1 MLKVLSVHNEHNHGL
16 SPQKSRFFRCNRE
29 VSESV
34 KRVLDT
40 NDQAGIRMNKSF
52 ASLVQGAGKYENL
65 SFLEKDCCNYID
77 KARRIRVGKS
87 GAGALHEYF
96 ARMQYKHDAFFALMD
111 LDDDGLISGEDTET
125 FIWLFETWLNCMDG
139 NAPKAIITDQ
149 DRAMKNAIATVFPNC
164 RYRLCLWHILKKVPE
179 KLGSHNA
186 YKTGLKSQLLKC
198 VYDSQ
203 TIEEFEKCW
212 DMLLTTYNL
221 QENAWLQSLYTER
234 TYWAPVFLKDFF
246 WARMSTTQRSESMNA
261 FFDGYVHAK
270 TNLKEFVDQFDNAL
284 RKKIE
289 NENGADFQ
297 SFNFKIPIV
306 TVSPF
311 EKIFQELYTN
321 SKFREVQQEVMEIVG
336 CLPVLQQKNGVIAI
350 YHVEDEIHVDGF
362 IKEVTYSVYFDE
374 AEYEVKCSCRLFEM
388 RGILCRHIFA
398 TLTVNRV
405 RTLPKKYILDRS
417 RKDIKRKYTLISSSF
432 DVVDARL
439 DVSRY
444 SRIMKICGDVASNAA
459 LSDEHAQDMIDK
471 LHAMNEVYLTNKS
484 PIQTCSNVAIPTAD
498 TTACTSSKKV
508 LSPLIV
514 RGKCRPPSLRKA
526 SIMEKVCKPK
536 TRKATQKGKHRQM
549 HGRDIEVVD
558 TRRNLF
564 GETLV
569 GTQES
574 VPIQP
579 DNEDGAQPDLRDF
592 DL

>member
-1 MLKVLSVHNEHNHGL
+1 
-16 SPQKSRFFRCNRE
+16 
-29 VSESV
+29 
-34 KRVLDT
+34 
-40 NDQAGIRMNKSF
+40 
-52 ASLVQGAGKYENL
+52 
-65 SFLEKDCCNYID
+65 
-77 KARRIRVGKS
+77 
-87 GAGALHEYF
+87 
-96 ARMQYKHDAFFALMD
+96 
-111 LDDDGLISGEDTET
+111 
-125 FIWLFETWLNCMDG
+125 
-139 NAPKAIITDQ
+139 
-149 DRAMKNAIATVFPNC
+149 
-164 RYRLCLWHILKKVPE
+164 
-179 KLGSHNA
+179 
-186 YKTGLKSQLLKC
+186 
-198 VYDSQ
+198 
-203 TIEEFEKCW
+203 
-212 DMLLTTYNL
+212 
-221 QENAWLQSLYTER
+221 
-234 TYWAPVFLKDFF
+234 
-246 WARMSTTQRSESMNA
+246 MNA

-297 SFNFKIPIV
+297 SFNFKIPVV

-311 EKIFQELYTN
+311 ETIFQELYTN
-321 SKFREVQQEVMEIVG
+321 SKFREVQQEVMGIVG
-336 CLPVLQQKNGVIAI
+336 CLPILQQKNDVIAT

-374 AEYEVKCSCRLFEM
+374 AECEVKCSCGLFEM

-398 TLTVNRV
+398 TLKVNRV
-405 RTLPKKYILDRS
+405 RMLPKKYILDRW

-432 DVVDARL
+432 DVVDARP

-459 LSDEHAQDMIDK
+459 SSDEHAQDMIDK

-484 PIQTCSNVAIPTAD
+484 PIQTCSNVAIQTAD
-498 TTACTSSKKV
+498 TTTCTSSKKV
-508 LSPLIV
+508 LSPLVV
-514 RGKCRPPSLRKA
+514 RGKGRPPSLRKA

-574 VPIQP
+574 VPIQLRGNISEIFDSSGTQFGESMITTQESMHLGVDETQP